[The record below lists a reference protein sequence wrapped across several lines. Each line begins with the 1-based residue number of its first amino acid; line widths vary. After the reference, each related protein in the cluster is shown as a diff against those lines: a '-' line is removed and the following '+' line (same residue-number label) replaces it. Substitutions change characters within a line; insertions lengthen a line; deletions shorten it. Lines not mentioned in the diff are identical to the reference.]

1 MFWNNRKGAGLIKTI
16 LKIILVLV
24 LVVVIAA
31 IGYLAY
37 IMLDYSR
44 IEDDLALD
52 PHGTS
57 TNGAVTVGTKYTVVT
72 QNLGFGAYTPEF
84 TFFMDGGTQSWAES
98 KESVISCIDQ
108 GANNVKGFLPDFVF
122 FQEVDTDSTRSY
134 HVDQSKQLAGKFDGF
149 MYTEAVNY
157 HSSFLMY
164 PITQPHGFANS
175 ELMTFSKYEVA
186 SAIRRS
192 FPISEGFSKFL
203 DLDRCFS
210 KSYVKVAGG
219 DNYLVLYNVH
229 SSAYGG
235 SDEIRTA
242 QMTKLFEDMQAE
254 YEKGNYCVCG
264 GDFNH
269 DFTGDS
275 KKKLNPDMDIR
286 DDYGWAQAFPA
297 ELLSKYDITQCIE
310 YSDSELKATCR
321 DCDIPYKEGNFTV
334 IVDGFLISKN
344 VECVDVWNR
353 YNGFTY
359 SDHAPVQLD
368 FRLKAA

>member
-1 MFWNNRKGAGLIKTI
+1 MLWANRKGAGVVKTI
-16 LKIILVLV
+16 LKIVLVLV
-24 LVVVIAA
+24 LVVVVAV
-31 IGYLAY
+31 IGYFAY
-37 IMLDYSR
+37 VMIDYSR
-44 IEDDLALD
+44 IEDNLALT
-52 PHGTS
+52 PAGETS
-57 TNGAVTVGTKYTVVT
+57 ATAVSVGTTYTVVT

-84 TFFMDGGTQSWAES
+84 TFFMDGGTESWAKS
-98 KESVISCIDQ
+98 KDSVIDCINK
-108 GANNVKGFLPDFVF
+108 GAANVKSFSPDFVF

-134 HVDQSKQLAGKFDGF
+134 HVDQSELLAEAYANY

-175 ELMTFSKYEVA
+175 EIMTFSNVQIEKGVRC
-186 SAIRRS
+186 SL
-192 FPISEGFSKFL
+192 PISTGLSKFL
-203 DLDRCFS
+203 DLDRCYS

-219 DNYLVLYNVH
+219 DKYLVLYNIH

-235 SDEIRTA
+235 SDAIRTA
-242 QMTKLFEDMQAE
+242 QMKKLFDDMQAE
-254 YEKGNYCVCG
+254 YQSGNYCVCG

-275 KKKLNPDMDIR
+275 KKKLNPGMDIR

-297 ELLSKYDITQCIE
+297 DLLADYNISQCIT
-310 YSDSELKATCR
+310 YSDAELQPTCR

-334 IVDGFLISKN
+334 IVDGFLITDN
-344 VECVDVWNR
+344 VQCVDVWNR
-353 YNGFTY
+353 YNGFEY

-368 FRLKAA
+368 FKLK

>member
-1 MFWNNRKGAGLIKTI
+1 MAKGNKSVLKTI
-16 LKIILVLV
+16 IKVVVSIVLV
-24 LVVVIAA
+24 IVLVA
-31 IGYLAY
+31 IGYFAY
-37 IMLDYSR
+37 IMIDYSR
-44 IEDDLALD
+44 IEDDLKIT
-52 PHGTS
+52 PQGTMTKTS
-57 TNGAVTVGTKYTVVT
+57 VSLGTKYTVVT
-72 QNLGFGAYTPEF
+72 QNLGFGAYTPDF
-84 TFFMDGGTQSWAES
+84 TFFMDGGTESWAAS
-98 KESVISCIDQ
+98 KESVIKCIGD
-108 GANNVKGFLPDFVF
+108 GADNVKTFNPDFIL
-122 FQEVDTDSTRSY
+122 FQEVDIDSTRSY
-134 HVDQSKQLAGKFDGF
+134 HVDQSELLATAFEGY

-164 PITQPHGFANS
+164 PLTQPHGSSNS
-175 ELMTFSKYEVA
+175 EIMTFSSVKIEDG
-186 SAIRRS
+186 IRRS

-210 KSYVKVAGG
+210 KSYVATENGKF
-219 DNYLVLYNVH
+219 LVLYNVH

-254 YEKGNYCVCG
+254 YEAGNYCVCG

-275 KKKLNPDMDIR
+275 KKVLNPDMDIR

-297 ELLSKYDITQCIE
+297 DLLSNYDITQCIS
-310 YSDSELKATCR
+310 YSDEKLQPTCR
-321 DCDIPYKEGNFTV
+321 DCDIPYVEGNFTV
-334 IVDGFLISKN
+334 VVDGFLISKN

-368 FRLKAA
+368 FILKA